1 MKSMNIIYTSPLVT
15 YDGVGSR
22 HPTKND
28 ALRKYDFSEKKV
40 FIYPKMSDIV
50 YHTAPFAP

>member
-1 MKSMNIIYTSPLVT
+1 MNIIDTSPLVT

-28 ALRKYDFSEKKV
+28 ALRKYDFSNEKILHISKNV
-40 FIYPKMSDIV
+40 R
-50 YHTAPFAP
+50 H